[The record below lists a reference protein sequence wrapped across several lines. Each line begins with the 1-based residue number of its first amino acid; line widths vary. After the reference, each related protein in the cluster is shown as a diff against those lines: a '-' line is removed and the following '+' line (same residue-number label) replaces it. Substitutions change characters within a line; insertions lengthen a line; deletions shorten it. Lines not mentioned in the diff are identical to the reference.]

1 MKKKENTISDNTS
14 SKLAML
20 LLGLFF
26 LSGMA
31 ALAYQICWQRILFF
45 SFGTDID
52 STTIIVSAFM
62 MGLGLGAL
70 AGGWV
75 ADRWFEKIIFLF
87 AAAELAIGLFGLLSP
102 FFLPWVSDIFISTGR
117 LALVLVNFFIL
128 LLPTALM
135 GATLPM
141 LVTYFTKIYK
151 NIGVSTGSLYCVNTL
166 GAALGCWLTGG
177 IGFKYLTLHDVIN
190 IAVCI
195 NLFVAAF
202 IFIKFRRAA

>member
-1 MKKKENTISDNTS
+1 MKKKTEEISYNS
-14 SKLAML
+14 SRGIVFL

-31 ALAYQICWQRILFF
+31 ALTYQICWQRILFF
-45 SFGTDID
+45 SFGTDIE

-70 AGGWV
+70 AGGWA
-75 ADRWFEKIIFLF
+75 ADRWFAKIIFIF
-87 AAAELAIGLFGLLSP
+87 AGAELGIGIFGFLSAH
-102 FFLPWVSDIFISTGR
+102 FLPWISDVFISSGR
-117 LALVLVNFFIL
+117 GALISINFFAL

-141 LVTYFTKIYK
+141 LVAYFTKIYK

-166 GAALGCWLTGG
+166 GAALGSWLTGG
-177 IGFKYLTLHDVIN
+177 IGFKYFTLQDVIN
-190 IAVCI
+190 IAVCVNI
-195 NLFVAAF
+195 LVATL
-202 IFIKFRRAA
+202 ILVKFRRAA